1 MRPDFQDELEIQA
14 TDEVKIME
22 NEVLTI
28 TYEGKEEKTIEE
40 LIPNGKNFCFV
51 RAEIENRL
59 RELSYVVKGPV
70 TIKLFK
76 LAGDTESMY
85 IYKNTL
91 RYVVSMAV
99 RNVLPDVSVKF
110 SNDISRSIYVRA
122 SEPSKFKINTLLIAE
137 IEKEI
142 QRLIDADLPI
152 KKRLIT
158 KKEAIAQ
165 YKAVNMEDK
174 LDILA
179 YRSEQ
184 MVHQYVCGDYFD
196 YMYGYMMP
204 STGYI
209 HTFKILPKMP
219 GFLVQFPRAEFKGQI
234 PPFTRETVFERTLE
248 ASRKWSALVGL
259 STIADVN
266 DTVRNLGSTDFIMM
280 SEAHHSN
287 QLAELGLQ
295 IVNSPSEIKLICIA
309 GPSSSGKTTFA
320 NRLRLELLSLGIN
333 PIRLSVDDYYLPKVD
348 MIKEPDG
355 SVDLESIKAFDVQL
369 FNQDM
374 LKLIEG
380 EKVTIP
386 AYDFKTGSRHP
397 GRTLQ
402 LAEGQP
408 IIVEGIHALNEQLT
422 NLIPKHEKFKIFI
435 APQAQINVDDH
446 TPISLTD
453 LRLLRRIVRD
463 AKFRHSSAEE
473 TLDMWPSVRK
483 GEFTWIYSTQE
494 SADYVFNSL
503 LPYELCVMREH
514 AMPLLSQV
522 KKTSKHYVT
531 CRRLINFL
539 KYFEKVD
546 ENNVPDNS
554 LMREF
559 IGGSCFRDV

>member
-1 MRPDFQDELEIQA
+1 MHLFPSDLSA
-14 TDEVKIME
+14 DEVNKMEKDVLKIKYDGE
-22 NEVLTI
+22 
-28 TYEGKEEKTIEE
+28 EEKTIEE
-40 LIPNGKNFCFV
+40 LIPADKKYFYV
-51 RAEIENRL
+51 RAEIEGHL
-59 RELSYVVKGPV
+59 RELSFVVKGPV
-70 TIKLFK
+70 EIDLFP

-91 RYVVSMAV
+91 RYVVALAV
-99 RNVLPDVSVKF
+99 RNVLPDIPVKF
-110 SNDISRSIYVRA
+110 SNDISRSIYVYA
-122 SEPSKFKINTLLIAE
+122 TGNSVIKINTTMIEKIKLE
-137 IEKEI
+137 IE
-142 QRLIDADLPI
+142 RLIEADLPI
-152 KKRLIT
+152 TKRLIT
-158 KKEAIAQ
+158 KVEAIDQ
-165 YKAVNMEDK
+165 YKKVNMSDK

-219 GFLVQFPRAEFKGQI
+219 GFLVQFPRAEYQGEI
-234 PPFTRETVFERTLE
+234 PPFTRETVFERTIE
-248 ASRKWSALVGL
+248 ASRQWSALVGL
-259 STIADVN
+259 TTISDIN
-266 DTVRNLGSTDFIMM
+266 DKVKKLGSTDFIMM
-280 SEAHHSN
+280 CEAHHDN
-287 QLAELGLQ
+287 QLAELGKQ
-295 IVNSPSEIKLICIA
+295 IINSPSEIKLICIA

-320 NRLRLELLSLGIN
+320 NRLRLELLSLGLN
-333 PIRLSVDDYYLPKVD
+333 PIRLSVDDYYLPKVQ

-355 SVDLESIKAFDVQL
+355 SVDLESITAFDVEL
-369 FNQDM
+369 FNRDM

-380 EKVTIP
+380 EEVDIP
-386 AYDFKTGSRHP
+386 AYDFKTGERVT
-397 GRTLQ
+397 GRKLQ
-402 LAEGQP
+402 LNDGQP
-408 IIVEGIHALNEQLT
+408 IIVEGIHALNESLT
-422 NLIPKHEKFKIFI
+422 DLIPKHEKFKIFI

-463 AKFRHSSAEE
+463 SKFRHSSAEE
-473 TLDMWPSVRK
+473 TLGMWPSVRK

-494 SADYVFNSL
+494 SADFVFNSL
-503 LPYELCVMREH
+503 LPYELCVMREY

-522 KKTSKHYVT
+522 KKTSKYYVT

-539 KYFEKVD
+539 KYFENID